1 LVDFLSEEWLAL
13 GAELGHELPEVP
25 GASVRLQQLVTGA
38 PGGDVRYVTVIVDG
52 RTVEQRMGQID
63 DPDLTV
69 TTSYADALAMH
80 RGELD
85 LNTGFMQGRVK
96 IGGDI
101 AKVFALLPLA
111 GRSEWTAMQAKV
123 ADATDLPA

>member
-1 LVDFLSEEWLAL
+1 MAAFLSQEWLAL
-13 GAELGHELPEVP
+13 GVEAGLSLPETP
-25 GASVRLQQLVTGA
+25 GASLRLQQVVTGA
-38 PGGDVRYVTVIVDG
+38 PQGDVRYVTVIEDG
-52 RTVEQRMGQID
+52 RTVEQRLGD
-63 DPDLTV
+63 DPDADLV
-69 TTSYADALAMH
+69 ITTTYADALAMH

-111 GRSEWTAMQAKV
+111 GRSEWAAAQARV
-123 ADATDLPA
+123 SAATEVDG